1 VHAIMS
7 HLGCGAVC
15 IPNELLPSFA
25 ALASSSL
32 PAGATLSF
40 PAGAAL
46 SMAVLFKR
54 SASADLLPLVG
65 ALLGRSIFL
74 DVSTIDGTA
83 GGRADSVTR

>member
-32 PAGATLSF
+32 PAGATLS
-40 PAGAAL
+40 
-46 SMAVLFKR
+46 MAVLFKR

-74 DVSTIDGTA
+74 DLSTIDGTA